1 MNIPLSQECCALV
14 PSEAIINISGQ
25 STSFLFLSV
34 FFTLFPDFPE
44 SLLSYTG
51 FRKKCKKN
59 AINRFL
65 PDFAVEM
72 RGKDGFEESKKTL
85 VSQSTAKIQHVWKE
99 YGI

>member
-25 STSFLFLSV
+25 FTSFLFLSV

-51 FRKKCKKN
+51 FRKKSKKN
-59 AINRFL
+59 REK
-65 PDFAVEM
+65 PVFAGF
-72 RGKDGFEESKKTL
+72 RGRNERKRW
-85 VSQSTAKIQHVWKE
+85 I
-99 YGI
+99 

>member
-1 MNIPLSQECCALV
+1 LV
-14 PSEAIINISGQ
+14 
-25 STSFLFLSV
+25 FLHRFS
-34 FFTLFPDFPE
+34 
-44 SLLSYTG
+44 
-51 FRKKCKKN
+51 KKSKK
-59 AINRFL
+59 IREKPVL